1 MRSLNRN
8 LLCAG
13 LCAFALCFPADI
25 VVLAQQA
32 QSGPQSTPANQ
43 ASNDLSASAE
53 LPDSPGATQ
62 SQAQSQTAPPPQS
75 NAQNNSTSD
84 QTQDP
89 KMQRPVGTAAAEAPK
104 VSGITAA
111 QPAGIAI
118 APGKQKHARALVIKV
133 GAIVGGAA
141 ALGAVIALSRATP
154 SKPPGAH

>member
-32 QSGPQSTPANQ
+32 PGGTQSTPSEKVSMN
-43 ASNDLSASAE
+43 LSASEE
-53 LPDSPGATQ
+53 LPDSPGASQ
-62 SQAQSQTAPPPQS
+62 SQSQSAPTSQ
-75 NAQNNSTSD
+75 NNTQNNSNSE
-84 QTQDP
+84 QAQEQ
-89 KMQRPVGTAAAEAPK
+89 KVQRPVGTAAAEAPK

-118 APGKQKHARALVIKV
+118 APAKQKRARAIVIKV

>member
-25 VVLAQQA
+25 AVLAQQA
-32 QSGPQSTPANQ
+32 PSGSQSTPSDQ
-43 ASNDLSASAE
+43 ASISLSASAE
-53 LPDSPGATQ
+53 LPDSPGASQ
-62 SQAQSQTAPPPQS
+62 SQSQSAPPPQNNPQSSS
-75 NAQNNSTSD
+75 NSD
-84 QTQDP
+84 QTQEQ

-118 APGKQKHARALVIKV
+118 APGKQKRARAIVIKV